1 VRPFLDLGARV
12 LCAAALALAACASK
26 TPSQSCMERADE
38 AYRRCMHP
46 MGGFNEIQAQP
57 GQPPQYLGAEAQGCE
72 QSHQQAVAQC
82 GGGPEAPVPNIFDDA
97 GTSADAS

>member
-1 VRPFLDLGARV
+1 MRILIT
-12 LCAAALALAACASK
+12 AALAALSLAACAGK
-26 TPSQSCMERADE
+26 TQTQSCMERADE

-46 MGGFNEIQAQP
+46 LGNFASSGDQP

-82 GGGPEAPVPNIFDDA
+82 GEAPQAPVPDIFNDA
-97 GTSADAS
+97 GQPD